1 MAPSRKKASE
11 SAPRRRPATT
21 PEARENQMVSLAIGL
36 AEKQLAEGTASS
48 QVITH
53 YLKLASSREQ
63 LEKEKLAR
71 ENELLKAKV
80 ENIHSSANVEA
91 LYKDALNAMKTYSG
105 QEPEEEYYED

>member
-1 MAPSRKKASE
+1 MAPSRKNASE
-11 SAPRRRPATT
+11 AAPRRRPATT
-21 PEARENQMVSLAIGL
+21 PESRENQMVSLAIGL

-63 LEKEKLAR
+63 LEKEKLSR

-105 QEPEEEYYED
+105 QETEEEIYED

>member
-1 MAPSRKKASE
+1 MAPSRKNASE
-11 SAPRRRPATT
+11 PAPRRRPATT

-36 AEKQLAEGTASS
+36 AEKQLAEGSASS

-53 YLKLASSREQ
+53 YLKLATSREQ
-63 LEKEKLAR
+63 LEKEKLSR

-105 QEPEEEYYED
+105 QETEEEYYED